1 MCGVITTVNTIIIS
15 DLQCRYRSV
24 SSNSITVHCDLSYGI
39 LLSEGYDMIRCI
51 RCHDDTTL
59 DYIATGTIAEPVCMD
74 CVTADEQDQ
83 LDTQHL
89 PKEQGARW

>member
-1 MCGVITTVNTIIIS
+1 
-15 DLQCRYRSV
+15 
-24 SSNSITVHCDLSYGI
+24 
-39 LLSEGYDMIRCI
+39 MIRCI

>member
-1 MCGVITTVNTIIIS
+1 
-15 DLQCRYRSV
+15 
-24 SSNSITVHCDLSYGI
+24 
-39 LLSEGYDMIRCI
+39 MIKCI

-59 DYIATGTIAEPVCMD
+59 DYIATGTIEEPVCLD

-83 LDTQHL
+83 LDAQYL

>member
-15 DLQCRYRSV
+15 DLQCWCWSI
-24 SSNSITVHCDLSYGI
+24 SSNCITVHCYMSHGI
-39 LLSEGYDMIRCI
+39 FLRKGYDMIRCI

>member
-1 MCGVITTVNTIIIS
+1 M
-15 DLQCRYRSV
+15 
-24 SSNSITVHCDLSYGI
+24 SYGI
-39 LLSEGYDMIRCI
+39 FLYERYDMIRCI

-59 DYIATGTIAEPVCMD
+59 DYIATGTINEPVCLD

-83 LDTQHL
+83 LDAQHL